1 MAQKHTQSPMLESDD
16 LKAQEDKSD
25 ELCAVPDVATTC
37 SICLED
43 LGKL

>member
-1 MAQKHTQSPMLESDD
+1 MALESDD
-16 LKAQEDKSD
+16 LEAQEDKSG
-25 ELCAVPDVATTC
+25 ELCDVPDVATTC